1 MKVYTTIKE
10 LASVCKDSGKD
21 RKMIALCKFLFLFV
35 FVGSIYY
42 GIEMFTRGFSHWS
55 MFILGGICFILCGRL
70 NEKQRGR
77 YTLLQQMFLSMLMIT
92 FLEFCAGVILNLWLK
107 LDIWDYS
114 RIPFNLYGQICL
126 PYAAVW
132 FVLSAAAIV
141 ADDYLRY
148 WLYGEEKP
156 SYRL

>member
-1 MKVYTTIKE
+1 
-10 LASVCKDSGKD
+10 
-21 RKMIALCKFLFLFV
+21 
-35 FVGSIYY
+35 
-42 GIEMFTRGFSHWS
+42 MFTRGFSHWS

>member
-1 MKVYTTIKE
+1 MEYVYSRR
-10 LASVCKDSGKD
+10 ASV
-21 RKMIALCKFLFLFV
+21 LF
-35 FVGSIYY
+35 I
-42 GIEMFTRGFSHWS
+42 R
-55 MFILGGICFILCGRL
+55 GRL
-70 NEKQRGR
+70 NSEKQRGR
-77 YTLLQQMFLSMLMIT
+77 YTLLQQMFLSSVDDHT

>member
-1 MKVYTTIKE
+1 MVLKCLPGDFLIGVCLFSAVSVLFYAD
-10 LASVCKDSGKD
+10 ASMRS
-21 RKMIALCKFLFLFV
+21 
-35 FVGSIYY
+35 
-42 GIEMFTRGFSHWS
+42 RGGD
-55 MFILGGICFILCGRL
+55 IRC
-70 NEKQRGR
+70 
-77 YTLLQQMFLSMLMIT
+77 FLSMLMIT

>member
-1 MKVYTTIKE
+1 
-10 LASVCKDSGKD
+10 
-21 RKMIALCKFLFLFV
+21 MIALCKFLFLFV
-35 FVGSIYY
+35 FGGSIYY

-114 RIPFNLYGQICL
+114 RIPLIILDIGSMEKKNHLIAYSRYI
-126 PYAAVW
+126 VIK
-132 FVLSAAAIV
+132 LS
-141 ADDYLRY
+141 
-148 WLYGEEKP
+148 
-156 SYRL
+156 